1 MNASQTPVWIQ
12 SAMETS
18 SLTLNV
24 NIITSVRVEFVI
36 TIYVLVHKCFQI
48 MQTHR
53 LYPKIQH
60 KNKILIQ
67 LWILKKNKKIR
78 GNNKIMKKWNSM
90 QLLGAQR

>member
-24 NIITSVRVEFVI
+24 KIITTARAEFVI
-36 TIYVLVHKCFQI
+36 TIYVLVHKHFQI
-48 MQTHR
+48 MQTLR
-53 LYPKIQH
+53 LHPKIQH
-60 KNKILIQ
+60 KNRILIQ
-67 LWILKKNKKIR
+67 IRILKKNKKVR
-78 GNNKIMKKWNSM
+78 GNKKIMKKWNSM